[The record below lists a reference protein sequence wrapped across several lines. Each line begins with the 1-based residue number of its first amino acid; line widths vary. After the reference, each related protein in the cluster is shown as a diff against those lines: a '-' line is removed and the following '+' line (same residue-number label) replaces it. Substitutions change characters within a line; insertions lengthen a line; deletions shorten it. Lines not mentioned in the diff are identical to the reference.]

1 MGMGTLNPLV
11 TPIVGMIVLVGWTV
25 GGVAL
30 AATVLR
36 RRDVV

>member
-1 MGMGTLNPLV
+1 V

-25 GGVAL
+25 GAVAL
-30 AATVLR
+30 AAAVIR